1 MIEFTIKTLDSKDHR
16 FSVDDE
22 TTVQQLKEKV
32 LEQMGVE
39 IGLQRLIFCGRVL
52 QDEKKLA
59 EYGVHGKVIHMV
71 QRAPPYVEA
80 QMSALRDRERGRDNT
95 FMSQGSTVSSEPI
108 SLSPVHLNHIT
119 QQQIRR
125 LMALAA
131 TAHGI
136 EIEEQ
141 HGPNLSPTASRLETL
156 RIVIREIR
164 THIRALQ
171 IYERDEPRTYPTDD
185 PLESTSTGA
194 FSSRPQEV
202 MCQIHHHR
210 PLLFQIDQHLGSS
223 RHGRGRRI
231 RSMRSNQHT
240 QPSEFGLLVEELH
253 ELDNEF
259 APFREIYFT
268 TLRDASDPE
277 FHLSEHD
284 LQRRQNIADTCAA
297 VYHSFSHA
305 YHVVSD
311 IGLLMAHGNSRLTSD
326 ALMRHPLPA
335 HINVVQALPT
345 RRPASATVTSNGSGQ
360 AQPTDAQ
367 EAQTSAGLAGRNTTQ
382 PTVNINIQPDPVTY
396 QVEIETAVPIP
407 INIENVFMN
416 GTNTNQ
422 GEQIPNPN
430 TNNQSQPQQN
440 QNDAA
445 QPNQE
450 GPNDRRQVMIEFEN
464 ILRGLGQAGGLGG
477 VEVVMSME
485 EIPQVSGGA
494 NNNDSAPTG
503 SQPGDRDGGV
513 YLAQT
518 ADLLH
523 NIVASVFRQGLVPG
537 MEGVLHAQVQQVQGQ
552 SQTQGQRQG
561 QGQSQA
567 QPQTQSQ
574 ADNQP
579 QAQTQSQASN
589 QTQTQEPSQENQP
602 NTEQNANANS
612 ANANQPRQQTRSRG
626 PRVHAQTVSIFNLVY
641 DRFLPCD
648 SVHARRQLQIRR
660 EESSQAGGP
669 RLRDNSSTRIQN
681 NVETLYERFDRHAI
695 DQESLMIAAIVTLRE
710 ATSFSV
716 GRTLEPDELLPL
728 RQRLQ
733 VYMRDMMQG
742 EYEAGTQ
749 EELADLIFERHS
761 EFINRIANITPMRRN
776 VDVTASMKAVFIR
789 FLNEAMVVLYME
801 NNDVFSRRFRIIF
814 PRLFYELCGV
824 ISYCCLEGVEGL
836 RKIYRSFLTDLIQN
850 VDEPVR
856 DLLHSLAM
864 ENLNAAIIRVENNK
878 IHYPQFI
885 RRRDQASC
893 SPRAN
898 KPPRPLG
905 TRQPRYFGGLR
916 SINSDSESPK
926 AAESEKPAEESDD
939 TEDTEDSQE
948 SKDTEETQKTQDSSP
963 MELSP
968 QVDAMQ
974 TSPAAPAVEPT
985 EESFNEIIEP
995 LAHSTPD
1002 HSPPVSATGAVP
1014 RVIVT
1019 QNRGRVNE
1027 DMSSAQNASDNVG
1040 THEMQAGDSATHNRG
1055 RFRRDE
1061 PQHVPDG
1068 NAGQCSQVNE
1078 DDDSDLDWPDVT
1090 GENDDGSYDPPA
1102 RVSAMHNRGR
1112 FRKELLRYPGSGHS
1126 IEADVAGAVRR
1137 ATPSPPLEPVG
1148 LEELLPIRVDSI
1160 RGRFRQETSRPASE
1174 GQSSGSAPA
1183 PLGPVLPVGPINGL
1197 VTPRIDQNGRVS
1209 AMHSRGRFRPSRQPK
1224 PGSANSESST
1234 DDLIFVPP
1242 AHIAQHWGE
1251 EWVPAFTRD
1260 LQRQRVAEPDE
1271 PYSDAYLSGMPPKK
1285 RRCVRQARPPTT
1297 LNAFITESVNEVSE
1311 PLGAAPGEEL
1321 RATFREHVRS
1331 IARARAAASR
1341 DYEPRRFAATARFL
1355 NQPRTN
1361 AQKSPENNSD

>member
-22 TTVQQLKEKV
+22 ITVQQLKEKV
-32 LEQMGVE
+32 LDQMGVE

-59 EYGVHGKVIHMV
+59 DYGVHGKVIHMV

-80 QMSALRDRERGRDNT
+80 QMSAMRDRERDNSYT
-95 FMSQGSTVSSEPI
+95 SHGSTITSEPI
-108 SLSPVHLNHIT
+108 NLPSLNINNMSR
-119 QQQIRR
+119 QQLRR
-125 LMALAA
+125 LVALAA

-141 HGPNLSPTASRLETL
+141 PGPNLSPTASRLEFL
-156 RIVIREIR
+156 RVVIAEIR
-164 THIRALQ
+164 THISALRIIQ
-171 IYERDEPRTYPTDD
+171 RDEARTYPPDE

-194 FSSRPQEV
+194 CSSMAQEV
-202 MCQIHHHR
+202 MCHIQHHR
-210 PLLFQIDQHLGSS
+210 PLLFQLDHEIEGG
-223 RHGRGRRI
+223 RRGRGRRI
-231 RSMRSNQHT
+231 RSMRPGYHT
-240 QPSEFGLLVEELH
+240 PPRDFGQIVEQVHELEAEFGV
-253 ELDNEF
+253 
-259 APFREIYFT
+259 FREFYIN

-277 FHLSEHD
+277 VHLSEHV
-284 LQRRQNIADTCAA
+284 LQYRQRMADICAGL
-297 VYHSFSHA
+297 YHSFSHA
-305 YHVVSD
+305 YHVISD
-311 IGLLMAHGNSRLTSD
+311 IGLLMNHGNTRLTSE
-326 ALMRHPLPA
+326 ALMRHPLPVHA
-335 HINVVQALPT
+335 HINVVQTVPT
-345 RRPASATVTSNGSGQ
+345 RRSVNVTAPGNGSGQ
-360 AQPTDAQ
+360 AQPTEAQ
-367 EAQTSAGLAGRNTTQ
+367 EAQTSAGLAGRHTTQ

-422 GEQIPNPN
+422 GEPNPN
-430 TNNQSQPQQN
+430 NQNQNNQSQPQHN

-445 QPNQE
+445 QPNQD
-450 GPNDRRQVMIEFEN
+450 GPNDRRQIMFEFEN
-464 ILRGLGQAGGLGG
+464 IIRGLRQAGSLEG

-485 EIPQVSGGA
+485 EIPQGNGGA
-494 NNNDSAPTG
+494 NNNNSAAEGSEPTE
-503 SQPGDRDGGV
+503 GGV

-518 ADLLH
+518 ADILH

-537 MEGVLHAQVQQVQGQ
+537 MEGVVHTQVQQVQGQ

-567 QPQTQSQ
+567 Q
-574 ADNQP
+574 
-579 QAQTQSQASN
+579 AQTQSQAENQPQAQNQSQAPN
-589 QTQTQEPSQENQP
+589 QTPTQEQSQENQP

-612 ANANQPRQQTRSRG
+612 ASANQPRQQARSRG
-626 PRVHAQTVSIFNLVY
+626 PRAHSQTVSIFNLVY

-648 SVHARRQLQIRR
+648 SLHARRQLQRRR

-669 RLRDNSSTRIQN
+669 LLRDNSSTRIQN
-681 NVETLYERFDRHAI
+681 NVETLFERFDRHAI

-716 GRTLEPDELLPL
+716 GRTLDPDELLPL

-742 EYEAGTQ
+742 EYEVGTQ
-749 EELADLIFERHS
+749 EQLADLIFERHS
-761 EFINRIANITPMRRN
+761 EFIERIATITPMRRN

-801 NNDVFSRRFRIIF
+801 NNDVFSRRFRIVF
-814 PRLFYELCGV
+814 PRMFYELCGV

-864 ENLNAAIIRVENNK
+864 ENLNAAIIRVESNK

-893 SPRAN
+893 SPRVN

-916 SINSDSESPK
+916 SIDSDSESPK
-926 AAESEKPAEESDD
+926 ADEPEKPIDESDD
-939 TEDTEDSQE
+939 TEDTEDSE
-948 SKDTEETQKTQDSSP
+948 DTKDTEETQKAQDSSP

-974 TSPAAPAVEPT
+974 TSPAAPTVEPT
-985 EESFNEIIEP
+985 EGSVSETTEP
-995 LAHSTPD
+995 AANSSPD
-1002 HSPPVSATGAVP
+1002 VSPPVSATGAVP

-1027 DMSSAQNASDNVG
+1027 DMSSAQNASDNIG
-1040 THEMQAGDSATHNRG
+1040 NIEMPADDSPTHNRG

-1061 PQHVPDG
+1061 PQYGTDG
-1068 NAGQCSQVNE
+1068 NAEQYSQVNE
-1078 DDDSDLDWPDVT
+1078 DDSGLDWSEVPE
-1090 GENDDGSYDPPA
+1090 ENDGGSYDPRG

-1126 IEADVAGAVRR
+1126 IVADVAGAAHR

-1148 LEELLPIRVDSI
+1148 LEELQPVRVDSI

-1183 PLGPVLPVGPINGL
+1183 PLGPIVPVGPPNGL
-1197 VTPRIDQNGRVS
+1197 VSPRIDQNGRVS
-1209 AMHSRGRFRPSRQPK
+1209 TMHSRGRYRPSRQPK
-1224 PGSANSESST
+1224 SGSTTENST

-1260 LQRQRVAEPDE
+1260 LQRQRAAEPDE
-1271 PYSDAYLSGMPPKK
+1271 PYSDAYLTGMPPKK

-1311 PLGAAPGEEL
+1311 PLGAVPGEEL

-1361 AQKSPENNSD
+1361 ARRSPENNGD

>member
-194 FSSRPQEV
+194 FSSRPQE
-202 MCQIHHHR
+202 
-210 PLLFQIDQHLGSS
+210 IDQHLGSS

-326 ALMRHPLPA
+326 ALMRHPLPVHA